1 MKKAKLFSLFAPLA
15 TLSIVPMMA
24 ISCGE
29 KAEFDSVSLKY
40 NHDAKIKASSITKE
54 MLQKDVELNKTGYE
68 LVVEE
73 LKADDEKGTLEVKY
87 HLVFTK
93 TKEVSTSKTIVF
105 DKFLKN
111 SETITNDTLDQMIKK
126 SVAKYANVSEK
137 ISDAN
142 VKAKLQKD
150 VEEFAKN
157 FAGDLNKEVLNVK
170 KEFENIISSSSLKIA
185 NDKIVELTEKING
198 ILADVVK
205 DVAEK
210 YAANTKVTDGIASI
224 KNYLTKEKLEEKAK
238 ELGDFVKGL
247 KDTMTPV
254 VSDVFDYLS
263 KDESTKSIAKLADLK
278 TEMVKFFNEQ
288 FEKVGK
294 EISEHKVDLNNGYKA
309 ALDSYVDILKKVKSE
324 AAAKARTVLTNEND
338 YNAAKAVLGPKYE
351 AAMNIMKNAIEKLVE
366 HTRKLGEVLKTN
378 LAN

>member
-263 KDESTKSIAKLADLK
+263 KDESTKSITKLADLK

-294 EISEHKVDLNNGYKA
+294 EIS
-309 ALDSYVDILKKVKSE
+309 
-324 AAAKARTVLTNEND
+324 
-338 YNAAKAVLGPKYE
+338 
-351 AAMNIMKNAIEKLVE
+351 NIK
-366 HTRKLGEVLKTN
+366 
-378 LAN
+378 